1 MKAQAY
7 ARERIA
13 MVSREKRVGFLKA
26 TLTVFVVMFVL
37 YGVIF
42 AITPREAVRGT
53 DWLVQSDAFPLWAGL
68 LGGLVCS
75 AMAGAGILIVRFMA
89 GKPRRFKV
97 VAVVAWPVTV
107 SCFVFMVFCVYLP
120 DQVYNL
126 VKIIRRT

>member
-1 MKAQAY
+1 
-7 ARERIA
+7 

-53 DWLVQSDAFPLWAGL
+53 DWLVQSDVFPLWAGL
-68 LGGLVCS
+68 LGALVCS
-75 AMAGAGILIVRFMA
+75 AMACAGILIARFMA

-97 VAVVAWPVTV
+97 VAVAAWPVTV
-107 SCFVFMVFCVYLP
+107 SCFVFMFFCVYLP
-120 DQVYNL
+120 YQVYNL
-126 VKIIRRT
+126 VKIIRSA